1 MENAH
6 SRECY
11 SLSAGLALG
20 LVMLEVMNAGNF
32 YITQLG
38 DELGTGFCFF
48 AVITESRF

>member
-32 YITQLG
+32 ILLNLG
-38 DELGTGFCFF
+38 VSLLQGF
-48 AVITESRF
+48 ISLL